1 MNGSV
6 VLGWGLAV
14 AAVAVGYAQFGWP
27 GVALGVSAIVFWL
40 LLQFTRA
47 LRAMRMAG
55 QSPVGQ
61 VPSVVMVHARMRT
74 GMRLLDII
82 QLTRAL
88 GEKVAD
94 DPETWRW
101 SDNTGSTLTVLG
113 LHHDQVVLGHIGDS
127 RAYRLR
133 GGQLEQLLRPAE
145 HGAVA
150 HDLASHVG
158 WRCAF
163 EGEII
168 KAVVDLTGIVRV
180 RWVGHEAGVPPDKE
194 VLIAAPAYERDQV
207 VLQPVTL
214 HQKCLRLDH
223 VALDAAA
230 IVDFDERGGRQHER
244 SRIGGVCR
252 ADEVAR

>member
-101 SDNTGSTLTVLG
+101 SDNTGSTLTV
-113 LHHDQVVLGHIGDS
+113 
-127 RAYRLR
+127 RLKAAR
-133 GGQLEQLLRPAE
+133 CTDWTLVRTEPAADAPE
-145 HGAVA
+145 P
-150 HDLASHVG
+150 AS
-158 WRCAF
+158 
-163 EGEII
+163 
-168 KAVVDLTGIVRV
+168 
-180 RWVGHEAGVPPDKE
+180 
-194 VLIAAPAYERDQV
+194 AAPASHDGAV
-207 VLQPVTL
+207 
-214 HQKCLRLDH
+214 
-223 VALDAAA
+223 
-230 IVDFDERGGRQHER
+230 G
-244 SRIGGVCR
+244 
-252 ADEVAR
+252 ARE